1 MVEAT
6 PYDYCRRCGC
16 ERNYCKESILGR
28 PCCEHCTHNDAD
40 EIEALRA
47 QVARGDALLAAVRQR
62 AQDESDAKHR
72 AEFGHNGPSVAG
84 VFPGLS
90 SPDRTYVYYRHEL
103 SRRFPDLP
111 DAAIALGQRATTAEE
126 SQGTIPDINRYGEL
140 ATWDTT
146 SREYREKISQ
156 LTKQHRGHSSDSGV
170 GAYQAGLLT
179 WEHARAE
186 LGMESDPSDPR
197 WGRFFVPHSLLG

>member
-1 MVEAT
+1 MRYLFELSVNFNGRPVILALEESLAAAKDLAKQFRVVVST
-6 PYDYCRRCGC
+6 
-16 ERNYCKESILGR
+16 KES
-28 PCCEHCTHNDAD
+28 AA

-103 SRRFPDLP
+103 SRQFPDLP
-111 DAAIALGQRATTAEE
+111 DAAIALGQRVAPE
-126 SQGTIPDINRYGEL
+126 
-140 ATWDTT
+140 
-146 SREYREKISQ
+146 
-156 LTKQHRGHSSDSGV
+156 
-170 GAYQAGLLT
+170 
-179 WEHARAE
+179 
-186 LGMESDPSDPR
+186 
-197 WGRFFVPHSLLG
+197 